1 MMKIRLLVLYVLV
14 SAGVFAQNTG
24 KLKKY
29 LKENTLGNVADQR
42 FADKKLT
49 AKGAIE
55 AEQVLLSGVRRTS
68 GRWKEFVYFYAWRG
82 ECTGSIE
89 HAAMEESDSFV

>member
-55 AEQVLLSGVRRTS
+55 AEQGLLEEEISSFLGVEEFFQ
-68 GRWKEFVYFYAWRG
+68 GRIADEVRLPGIW
-82 ECTGSIE
+82 
-89 HAAMEESDSFV
+89 

>member
-49 AKGAIE
+49 AKGTI
-55 AEQVLLSGVRRTS
+55 G
-68 GRWKEFVYFYAWRG
+68 
-82 ECTGSIE
+82 
-89 HAAMEESDSFV
+89 